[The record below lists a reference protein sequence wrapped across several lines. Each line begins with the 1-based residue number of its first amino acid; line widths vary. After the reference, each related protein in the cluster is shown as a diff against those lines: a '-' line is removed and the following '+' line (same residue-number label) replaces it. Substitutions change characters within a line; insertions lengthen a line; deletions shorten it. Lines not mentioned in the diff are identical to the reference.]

1 MQMTVKPVMDQMTM
15 MNVSISSRVFIYK
28 SCKLTSTLR
37 NLRKH
42 GVHKCIDNK
51 ASNIVGNVNE
61 ELMPTLG
68 LIRLDGSAEFWT
80 SIS

>member
-15 MNVSISSRVFIYK
+15 MNVSIPYRVFIYK
-28 SCKLTSTLR
+28 SCKLTGTLR
-37 NLRKH
+37 NQRKR
-42 GVHKCIDNK
+42 GVHKCINNK

-68 LIRLDGSAEFWT
+68 LIRLDGSAGLLA